1 MRKMERT
8 RTAFRDAPDGL
19 YQHTGVPDMC
29 LRDLPGTEH
38 LLARWLSRSS
48 CFALACAALVTTP
61 VAHAYVTAGPDGTYS
76 TIQDAVNAAIA
87 HGGDEVRVERCIAL
101 CSFLQ
106 SVDIADST
114 HAITLSGGWSTD
126 FLSQPAG
133 YYTHLLGYINI
144 HSTKYISGGN
154 ISVSRFF
161 LDGSGFEAAG
171 TPGLNVFLF
180 GYGQNT
186 VELFANTIYGF
197 QVQGT
202 GDGGGGVRLVAG
214 LQTTITAHD
223 NTIQGN
229 TYSSTGN
236 GDVYGA
242 GAYLQAGG
250 GAIEFS
256 ANTVINNTLSNS
268 NGGGCH
274 GGGLYAAT
282 LLDGSPG
289 TITLQNNQYS
299 GNGQLFCTH
308 GATGDAAELR
318 ANAGDIFVYDERW
331 TGNNVPNNPGV
342 YEVFVQSQNGGQ
354 LQAANGLITHG
365 TWGGLFLSADAS
377 SKIYVSN
384 FTVADNPA
392 VGITAYGS
400 GTEIWNTLLWND
412 GANLDLHDNAYVAYA
427 LNGPN
432 PLFVDS
438 ATGNY
443 RLSPGSPAYNAGSNV
458 PTGGLRST
466 DLDGYPRPFAG
477 VADIGAYEF
486 HDRIFASGF
495 D

>member
-1 MRKMERT
+1 MERT
-8 RTAFRDAPDGL
+8 RTAFRDAPDSL

-38 LLARWLSRSS
+38 FFARWLSRSS
-48 CFALACAALVTTP
+48 CFALACAALVATP
-61 VAHAYVTAGPDGTYS
+61 VAHAYITAGPDGTYS
-76 TIQDAVNAAIA
+76 TIQDAVDAAIA

-101 CSFLQ
+101 CSLLQ
-106 SVDIADST
+106 SVSIVDST
-114 HAITLSGGWSTD
+114 SPITLSGGWSTD
-126 FLSQPAG
+126 FQSQPAG

-144 HSTKYISGGN
+144 FVGKYVHGGH
-154 ISVSRFF
+154 VWVRRFF
-161 LDGSGFEAAG
+161 LDGSGFEATNAPGFKVLLAG
-171 TPGLNVFLF
+171 ET
-180 GYGQNT
+180 T
-186 VELFANTIYGF
+186 TEVELFANTIYGF
-197 QVQGT
+197 QGQGST
-202 GDGGGGVRLVAG
+202 DGGAG
-214 LQTTITAHD
+214 LWLLAVDSMTISAHD
-223 NTIQGN
+223 NSIQGN
-229 TYSSTGN
+229 TYSGTDN
-236 GDVYGA
+236 GHVYGA
-242 GAYLQAGG
+242 GAYLRADGG
-250 GAIEFS
+250 TIEFS
-256 ANTVINNTLSNS
+256 SNTVINNTLSNS

-274 GGGLYAAT
+274 GGGVYATT
-282 LLDGSPG
+282 LIGSIQKG
-289 TITLQNNQYS
+289 TITLRNNQYS
-299 GNGQLFCTH
+299 GNAQLFCTS

-318 ANAGDIFVYDERW
+318 ASGAGKIFVYDEKW
-331 TGNNVPNNPGV
+331 TANNVPNNPGV
-342 YEVFVQSQNGGQ
+342 YEVFIQSQSGSQ
-354 LQAANGLITHG
+354 LLAANGLITHG

-438 ATGNY
+438 ANGNY

-466 DLDGYPRPFAG
+466 DLDGYPRPFAA